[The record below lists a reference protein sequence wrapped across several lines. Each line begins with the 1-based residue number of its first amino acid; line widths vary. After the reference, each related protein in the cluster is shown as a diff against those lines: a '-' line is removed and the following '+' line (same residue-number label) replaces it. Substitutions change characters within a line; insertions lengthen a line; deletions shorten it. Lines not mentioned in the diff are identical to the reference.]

1 MGSPLST
8 CRGGNE
14 EASSRDDSNNNNTKR
29 MAIVGPEEINNI
41 GPNIDTKTNV
51 LSNEG
56 GYFGN
61 SKNETAVSNVS
72 PNNILDKK
80 TREHD
85 DRRDDTDYEFDDDD
99 QDLNNGDCTINNKKK
114 QKIMNTTYRGYDEL
128 QVVNEFPFIVPSFS
142 SSSSSSLLRITKSS
156 SSTKENS
163 SNVDNVLPIAGFHTP
178 KSTTTGNINNN
189 NNTTTN
195 ETTDE
200 ITFLIEIA
208 KATIPKTK
216 RKGWVNNL
224 PRNVTNNKDFGI
236 HCTATWV
243 GPVNPSGRRRRE
255 WPLHRT
261 MTLGVS

>member
-14 EASSRDDSNNNNTKR
+14 EASARDDSNNNNTK
-29 MAIVGPEEINNI
+29 VGPEEMNNI

-51 LSNEG
+51 MSNEG

-61 SKNETAVSNVS
+61 SKNETAVSDNVS

-114 QKIMNTTYRGYDEL
+114 QKMNTTYRGYDEL

-142 SSSSSSLLRITKSS
+142 SSSSLLRITKSS
-156 SSTKENS
+156 SSTTKENS

-178 KSTTTGNINNN
+178 TTSNNNN